1 MSPAAAPPAPARA
14 GGDTAAAVE
23 RELRQVVSADVFE
36 RLAAGFVDAR
46 RRRGLPAETDASL
59 AEAFGGTLLLLTR
72 VLFLLS
78 AESRGLL
85 PRDGPYARHGIGRL
99 RERVA
104 EMRVPGHPLSPQS
117 NEVWR
122 ELLALFDLLAR
133 GSASVGVP
141 AYGGP
146 FAADAPGA
154 RFLAENA
161 VSDFFLVPALDK
173 LSRDAGGAW
182 FDFAPLQPDDVA
194 GALEGIVGLRLA
206 ADERGKPVLVDP
218 RGDRKAS
225 PAGPPPRWVV
235 DFAVAE
241 AVAPALAE
249 REAAYRS
256 ALAEAAARRER
267 LAAALPESSA
277 RLEREVASLEDR
289 AADALLSLRVVD
301 PAMGSGRFL
310 VRAAELATA
319 RLAALLAEAPA
330 GPLAARLAEVRA
342 EAAAGLRAQGMEP
355 EPSAWTD
362 AALLRRMVVKRCLFG
377 VDVDAAAVQA
387 ARLAL
392 WLAAFVP
399 GVPLPG
405 LEPHLKRGNALV
417 GTRVLE
423 LQRAME
429 ESPQG
434 QFDAFG
440 GPFRGLLRAASAIRE
455 AAAQA
460 DATPAGAAEG
470 ARRHAELEAA
480 VAPHRRL
487 LDLWVSRA
495 FGNRL
500 AEEVAS
506 LHADEV
512 LEAARG
518 GRSRLGRAQ
527 AEALEAAA
535 AAAGEHRFFH
545 WDLEF
550 PEAFV
555 EPETATWSDDPGF
568 DAVVGRPPAGRDEHA
583 AALRPHLSGAFP
595 HVYDASADLH
605 AYFWQQGMELVRRG
619 GRVAFAVPDRWM
631 RSAAGEGLRR
641 FLAERGE
648 MEQLVDFRAA
658 GARVEVDA
666 ACVLVVRRP
675 GGARPGAAE
684 TRVTLVGADAGAEP
698 ALAGYAAA
706 HAYTVPRGRF
716 AGAPWSLERPEVQRL
731 MDRIAA
737 AGVPLREHLAGPV
750 SAGVRTGLNDAF
762 VVDDATR
769 GRLVHAD
776 PRAADLLHPLLR
788 TGDIERW
795 TAEWRGAWL
804 IAVPSSEERA
814 WPWTGAPDA
823 DAEHLFQRTFPSLH
837 AHLKPWEERLRARH
851 DQGRYWWELRPRP
864 ERDAHHGARIV
875 HADTTAEPQFAL
887 APAGACVLA
896 NACVWPSAD
905 PYLLAVANSPVA
917 WTWLWRSALHGRD
930 HALRLTPHAV
940 EALPVPPPPPGLEGE
955 IGGGV
960 ERLLELKGDA
970 RAAAGELLDWLA
982 AEYGVGPADAGLLAF
997 AELNATA
1004 FVEVVRRHRPRAA
1017 EPLAPRE
1024 VGMLRNAHAE
1034 VAPRLT
1040 AVQAKAAGLERRL
1053 SQLVVRAYGL
1063 SADEVELMWA
1073 TAPPRMPVGR

>member
-1 MSPAAAPPAPARA
+1 MNAAAAPPAA
-14 GGDTAAAVE
+14 DSAAAVE
-23 RELRQVVSADVFE
+23 RELRHAIAADVFE

-46 RRRGLPAETDASL
+46 RRRGLSTETGASL
-59 AEAFGGTLLLLTR
+59 GEVFAGTLLLVTR
-72 VLFLLS
+72 LLFLLS

-85 PRDGPYARHGIGRL
+85 PREGPYRRHGIARL
-99 RERVA
+99 REQVA
-104 EMRVPGHPLSPQS
+104 GMRVPGHPLSAQS
-117 NEVWR
+117 TDVWR
-122 ELLALFDLLAR
+122 ELLALFDLLGR

-146 FAADAPGA
+146 FAADAAGA
-154 RFLAENA
+154 RFLVENTL
-161 VSDFFLVPALDK
+161 SDFFLVPALDK
-173 LSRDAGGAW
+173 LSRDAQGAW
-182 FDFAPLQPDDVA
+182 LELAPLQPDDVA
-194 GALEGIVGLRLA
+194 GMLEGIVGLRLA
-206 ADERGKPVLVDP
+206 ADERGKPVLYDP
-218 RGDRKAS
+218 RGDRKAW

-235 DFAVAE
+235 DFAAAE
-241 AVAPALAE
+241 TVGPALAE
-249 REAAYRS
+249 REAAYRDT
-256 ALAEAAARRER
+256 LAEAAARRER
-267 LAAALPESSA
+267 LATVPPESAA
-277 RLEREVASLEDR
+277 RLEREVGSLEDR
-289 AADALLSLRVVD
+289 AVDTLLGLRVLD

-310 VRAAELATA
+310 VRAAETVTA
-319 RLAALLAEAPA
+319 RLAALVAESPN

-355 EPSAWTD
+355 DTPAWTD

-377 VDVDAAAVQA
+377 VDVDPAAVMA

-399 GVPLPG
+399 GIPLPG

-417 GTRVLE
+417 GARVVE

-455 AAAQA
+455 VAAQA

-487 LDLWVSRA
+487 LDVWVSRA

-527 AEALEAAA
+527 AEALDAAA
-535 AAAGEHRFFH
+535 RTAAAHHVFH

-583 AALRPHLSGAFP
+583 AALRPHLSFAFP

-605 AYFWQQGMELVRRG
+605 AYFWQQGVELLRRG
-619 GRVAFAVPDRWM
+619 GRAAFAVPDRWM
-631 RSAAGEGLRR
+631 RSGAGEGLRGY
-641 FLAERGE
+641 LAGQVE
-648 MEQLVDFRAA
+648 MEQLVDFRGA

-675 GGARPGAAE
+675 GGSRPAAGE

-698 ALAGYAAA
+698 PLGRYAAA
-706 HAYTVPRGRF
+706 HAYAVPRGRF
-716 AGAPWSLERPEVQRL
+716 TEAAWSLERPEVQRL

-737 AGVPLREHLAGPV
+737 AGAPLREHLGAPPA
-750 SAGVRTGLNDAF
+750 AGVRTGLNDAF
-762 VVDDATR
+762 VVDAETR
-769 GRLVHAD
+769 DRLVHAH
-776 PRAADLLHPLLR
+776 PHAADLMQPLLR

-795 TAEWRGAWL
+795 TAEWSGAWL
-804 IAVPSSEERA
+804 ISIASSEERA
-814 WPWTGAPDA
+814 WPWTGAPEA

-851 DQGRYWWELRPRP
+851 DQGRHWWELRVRP
-864 ERDAHHGARIV
+864 ERDTHHGARIV
-875 HADTTAEPQFAL
+875 HPDAAAEPLFAL
-887 APAGACVLA
+887 APVGACVLA
-896 NACVWPSAD
+896 NACAWPSDD
-905 PYLLAVANSPVA
+905 PWLLAVANSPVA
-917 WTWLWRSALHGRD
+917 WTWLWRSALRGRD
-930 HALRLTPHAV
+930 QALRLTPTAV
-940 EALPVPPPPPGLEGE
+940 EALPVPPPTPELRGE
-955 IGGGV
+955 VGGGV
-960 ERLLELKGDA
+960 QRLLEL
-970 RAAAGELLDWLA
+970 RAELRDAAGELLDWLR
-982 AEYGVGPADAGLLAF
+982 AEYGVAAPDE
-997 AELNATA
+997 ELRRFGDLSATA
-1004 FVEVVRRHRPRAA
+1004 FVEAVRRHRPRGGEA
-1017 EPLAPRE
+1017 LGPRE
-1024 VGMLRNAHAE
+1024 VGLLRNAHAE
-1034 VAPRLT
+1034 VAPRL
-1040 AVQAKAAGLERRL
+1040 AAQQARAAGLERRL
-1053 SQLVVRAYGL
+1053 AQLVIRAYGL
-1063 SADEVELMWA
+1063 SADEVELMWS
-1073 TAPPRMPVGR
+1073 TAPPRTPGR

>member
-14 GGDTAAAVE
+14 ADAPAAAVE
-23 RELRQVVSADVFE
+23 RELRQAVAADVFE

-46 RRRGLPAETDASL
+46 RRRGLPAETAASL
-59 AEAFGGTLLLLTR
+59 AEVFGGTLLLLVR

-78 AESRGLL
+78 AEARGLL
-85 PRDGPYARHGIGRL
+85 PAGGAYARHGIERL
-99 RERVA
+99 RERA
-104 EMRVPGHPLSPQS
+104 AALRVPGHPLSPHS
-117 NEVWR
+117 GELWR
-122 ELLALFDLLAR
+122 ELLALFDLLAS

-146 FAADAPGA
+146 FAADAAGA

-161 VSDFFLVPALDK
+161 VSDFFLAPALDK
-173 LSRDAGGAW
+173 LSRDAAGAR

-194 GALEGIVGLRLA
+194 GVLEGVVGLRLA
-206 ADERGKPVLVDP
+206 ADERGKPVLYDP
-218 RGDRKAS
+218 RGDRKAQ

-241 AVAPALAE
+241 AVGPALAE
-249 REAAYRS
+249 REAAYRDT
-256 ALAEAAARRER
+256 LAEAAARRER
-267 LAAALPESSA
+267 LATALPESAA

-310 VRAAELATA
+310 VRAAERVAA
-319 RLAALLAEAPA
+319 RLAALLAEAPG

-342 EAAAGLRAQGMEP
+342 EAAAGARAQGMEP
-355 EPSAWTD
+355 AAWSD
-362 AALLRRMVVKRCLFG
+362 AALLTRMVVKRCLFG
-377 VDVDAAAVQA
+377 VDVDPTAVQA

-399 GVPLPG
+399 GVPLPA

-455 AAAQA
+455 ATALA
-460 DATPAGAAEG
+460 DATPAAAAEG

-518 GRSRLGRAQ
+518 GRARLGRAQ

-535 AAAGEHRFFH
+535 RAAAEHRFFH

-550 PEAFV
+550 PEACV

-583 AALRPHLSGAFP
+583 AALRPHLSHAFP
-595 HVYDASADLH
+595 HVYDAAADLH
-605 AYFWQQGMELVRRG
+605 AYFWEQGLELVRRG

-631 RSAAGEGLRR
+631 RSAAGEGLRCY
-641 FLAERGE
+641 LAGRGE

-675 GGARPGAAE
+675 GGARPATAE
-684 TRVTLVGADAGAEP
+684 TRVTVVGADAGPEP
-698 ALAGYAAA
+698 ALARYAAA
-706 HAYTVPRGRF
+706 HAYAVPRGRF
-716 AGAPWSLERPEVQRL
+716 AEAPWSLERPEVQRL

-737 AGVPLREHLAGPV
+737 AGVPLRELLGAPV

-762 VVDDATR
+762 VVDAAARD
-769 GRLVHAD
+769 RLVHAD

-788 TGDIERW
+788 TGDLERW
-795 TAEWRGAWL
+795 AAEWRGAWL
-804 IAVPSSEERA
+804 IAIASSEERA

-851 DQGRYWWELRPRP
+851 DQGRHWWELRPRP
-864 ERDAHHGARIV
+864 ERDAHHGPRIV
-875 HADTTAEPQFAL
+875 HPDAAAEPLFAL

-896 NACVWPSAD
+896 NACVWPSSDA
-905 PYLLAVANSPVA
+905 YLLVVANSPVA

-940 EALPVPPPPPGLEGE
+940 EALPVPPPPPGVAEE

-960 ERLLELKGDA
+960 ERLLELKAEA
-970 RAAAGELLDWLA
+970 RAAGGELLDWLA
-982 AEYGVGPADAGLLAF
+982 AEYAIGPADPELLAF
-997 AELNATA
+997 AELSATA
-1004 FVEVVRRHRPRAA
+1004 FVEVVRRHRPRGAGA
-1017 EPLAPRE
+1017 LGPRE

-1040 AVQAKAAGLERRL
+1040 SLQAKAAGLERRL

-1063 SADEVELMWA
+1063 TADEVELMWA
-1073 TAPPRMPVGR
+1073 TAPPRMPAGR